1 MPLDFER
8 VMALPP
14 IETRQEITFR
24 DTILYALGVGVGMES
39 CADPGELQ
47 YVYEDGLKALPTMAV
62 VLAYPGFWLQRP
74 EYGVTW
80 QKVLHGEQSI
90 ELHRAPLPIDGRV
103 HGVMTIEEIFD
114 KGADKGAI
122 VLSTRRIYNNVG
134 DHIATTRQSSF
145 LRGDGGFG
153 GKAGGGPKPH
163 PLPERCPDFTLRAPT
178 HICQALL
185 YRLSGDYN
193 PIHAD
198 PRIARQGGFDRPI
211 LHGLATYG
219 VVGRALTKALCL
231 DVPERFRRMDVR
243 FSSPVYPG
251 ETFEID
257 VWREARG
264 KAAFRVRASERDV
277 VVLQNGYLEF
287 GD

>member
-1 MPLDFER
+1 MPLDYNKI
-8 VMALPP
+8 MGLPP
-14 IETRQEITFR
+14 IETLQDLTFR
-24 DTILYALGVGVGMES
+24 DTILYALGVGVGAE
-39 CADPGELQ
+39 DPTDPAELQ

-62 VLAYPGFWLQRP
+62 VSASPGFWLQRP

-90 ELHRAPLPIDGRV
+90 EIHRSPLPVEGRLRGVTTID
-103 HGVMTIEEIFD
+103 EIYD

-122 VLSTRRIYNNVG
+122 VLSSRRLFADSG
-134 DHIATTRQSSF
+134 ELIATARQSSF

-153 GKAGGGPKPH
+153 GKSEGAPKPH
-163 PLPERCPDFTLRAPT
+163 PLPEGAPHLTVRAT
-178 HICQALL
+178 TQIGQALL

-198 PRIARQGGFDRPI
+198 PKVARQGGFERPI
-211 LHGLATYG
+211 LHGLASYG
-219 VVGRALTKALCL
+219 VVGRALTKALC
-231 DVPERFRRMDVR
+231 DDAPERFRRMDVR

-257 VWREARG
+257 MWREGAG
-264 KAAFRVRASERDV
+264 KAAFRVRVVERDV
-277 VVLQNGYLEF
+277 VVLQNGYLEY